1 MSHPSDD
8 FKFGISTVV
17 TEKEIDVD
25 DRGAAIRVIVRFVK
39 ANPDTMWRLAE
50 ATLVLDLDKD
60 KHLPETISI
69 EGGETSGQFMR
80 FRLDTDEMEH
90 DGEVTVPLTVKTGV
104 FAGADDSAKT
114 GPYPIP
120 ALVELRYKR
129 RAIDHVVV
137 LGSVDLT
144 VAED

>member
-17 TEKEIDVD
+17 TEKEVDVD

-50 ATLVLDLDKD
+50 ATLVLALDKD

-90 DGEVTVPLTVKTGV
+90 DAGRGASRELDD
-104 FAGADDSAKT
+104 FAAGSDDAERCDAEEQVADLADT
-114 GPYPIP
+114 
-120 ALVELRYKR
+120 
-129 RAIDHVVV
+129 
-137 LGSVDLT
+137 
-144 VAED
+144 